1 MQAGPVVRKGDM
13 RHSEWLD
20 AYERNNV
27 QIGLECGLRGR
38 AKIGK
43 GMWAMPDLM
52 ADMLEQK
59 IGHLKAGGNTAWVP
73 SPTAATLHALHYHE
87 LDVFALQ
94 KEMENGP
101 KESFTEGM
109 LTIPVVESAEW
120 SAEEIQQELDNKDK
134 GILGYVVRWV
144 DHWVGYY

>member
-1 MQAGPVVRKGDM
+1 M

-27 QIGLECGLRGR
+27 QIGLECGLRSR
-38 AKIGK
+38 AQIGK

-52 ADMLEQK
+52 AEMLEQK

-73 SPTAATLHALHYHE
+73 SPTAATLHALHYHQ

-94 KEMENGP
+94 TELLNQHS
-101 KESFTEGM
+101 ESFIYS
-109 LTIPVVESAEW
+109 LLHS
-120 SAEEIQQELDNKDK
+120 
-134 GILGYVVRWV
+134 
-144 DHWVGYY
+144 